1 MASRSQSATAIPEVR
16 LSGFAPAIARLH
28 ALGLSA
34 KRLAELF
41 DTNAGYINVLAHRGR
56 LRAAK
61 QRDASGVIRPAIA
74 SLSPKEVIDAKLA
87 LRIRA
92 EEDGV
97 ELTPKKIRNLEWLE
111 FQMEEIAGT
120 GRNSYQF
127 LQATHRL
134 TALKTYIGYPSETG
148 RLKLAAKLHQHLAW
162 FYTHSGLATT
172 FNAEADHSIRLYE
185 IVYHNTGDKD
195 ALRELGG
202 SCLIRSNSRLSDG
215 DGEAAFRSLNLSEEA
230 TLSANLAL
238 NSEYYQQ
245 RGVALFQ
252 TRQDA
257 AAKKMFERARKTIP
271 DSDVKNGAM
280 TLKMSSD
287 RFLNLIAAPFPKME
301 DELGLLDEARAV
313 YGSDSLEAVMCA
325 HWAAACALSTDS
337 KAAHLLALDLIQENL
352 AKVSRFGHQATISKL
367 LPIALELPANKRPL
381 WVRFA
386 LYQNAY
392 RSR

>member
-1 MASRSQSATAIPEVR
+1 MERRSKAAFEIPTYH
-16 LSGFAPAIARLH
+16 LSGFAPAISSLV
-28 ALGLSA
+28 ALGLPA

-56 LRAAK
+56 LRGAK
-61 QRDASGVIRPAIA
+61 QKTASSVIRPVIA
-74 SLSPKEVIDAKLA
+74 SLSPKEVTDAKLA
-87 LRIRA
+87 LKIRA

-127 LQATHRL
+127 LQAINRL
-134 TALKTYIGYPSETG
+134 KALKTYIGYPSETG

-162 FYTHSGLATT
+162 FYTHSGLAQSCI
-172 FNAEADHSIRLYE
+172 AEANHSIRLYE

-202 SCLIRSNSRLSDG
+202 SWLIRSNSRLSDG
-215 DGEAAFRSLNLSEEA
+215 DGEAAFRSLNLSEKA
-230 TLSANLAL
+230 TLSADLSL

-257 AAKKMFERARKTIP
+257 AAKTMFECARKTVP

-287 RFLNLIAAPFPKME
+287 RYLNLIAAPFPKIE
-301 DELGLLDEARAV
+301 DELELLGEARTV
-313 YGSDSLEAVMCA
+313 YGSDSLEAVLCA
-325 HWAAACALSTDS
+325 HWAAACGLSTDS
-337 KAAHLLALDLIQENL
+337 QAAHLLALDLIQDNL
-352 AKVSRFGHQATISKL
+352 TKVSLFGHQATTSRL
-367 LPIALELPANKRPL
+367 LPIALELAANKRRL
-381 WVRFA
+381 WVRLA